1 MSASARLTGI
11 ATIALAVGFNVPF
24 AILGSSFHYPDILRE
39 PSAIVLDR
47 FHSGGAGLVL
57 TWYAF
62 MLSAALMIP
71 VAAALATQLPALA
84 DRPTAR
90 MLTLLAGS
98 AAGLLQAIGLSR
110 WVFAV
115 PALARIHTDPAAT
128 DAARAQAQATFDM
141 LNNWGGVA
149 IGEHLGQILT
159 VTFVLAIAAAQLARK
174 SRLDMVAGAVGLLA
188 ALMIALGLGEGIAL
202 AVGTAPGLLGLFTV
216 VGYMA
221 FTVWLILT
229 GSSLLRGTASIAI
242 TRPAIA

>member
-1 MSASARLTGI
+1 MLES
-11 ATIALAVGFNVPF
+11 
-24 AILGSSFHYPDILRE
+24 
-39 PSAIVLDR
+39 
-47 FHSGGAGLVL
+47 FHSGGVSLVL

-62 MLSAALMIP
+62 MLSAVLMVP
-71 VAAALATQLPALA
+71 VAAALATHLPALA

-90 MLTLLAGS
+90 LLTLLAGS

-115 PALARIHTDPAAT
+115 HALARIQTDPTAT
-128 DAARAQAQATFDM
+128 EAARAQAQATFEM

-159 VTFVLAIAAAQLARK
+159 VTFVLAVAVAQFARK
-174 SRLDMVAGAVGLLA
+174 SRLDMVAGATGLLA
-188 ALMIALGLGEGIAL
+188 ALMIAIGLCEGIAL
-202 AVGTAPGLLGLFTV
+202 ATGTDPGILGLFTV

-229 GSSLLRGTASIAI
+229 GSCLLRGAASIAE
-242 TRPAIA
+242 RKPVIA